1 MSFGCS
7 RIYSVPGFDCPQGS
21 ALDSPWA
28 GTKPLRQ
35 HVVTPLESAEHMI
48 LVVVV
53 RLSMPAHHF
62 HLACHLRSL
71 AAVTASLGQLPP
83 QEPRC
88 RSTLT
93 RDQHQ
98 AQVSNPMLLC
108 LEQR

>member
-1 MSFGCS
+1 MSFECS

-35 HVVTPLESAEHMI
+35 HVVTPLEPTEHRI
-48 LVVVV
+48 LEVAV
-53 RLSMPAHHF
+53 RLSIPVHHF

-71 AAVTASLGQLPP
+71 AAVTAALEQLQP

-88 RSTLT
+88 RSTLA

-98 AQVSNPMLLC
+98 A
-108 LEQR
+108 